1 MNVRSL
7 VFIPASYIYNKKTL
21 HSQVIISGLST
32 PAVLTDDGILSYAK
46 AIGLQAISLLDD
58 AEN

>member
-7 VFIPASYIYNKKTL
+7 VFIPARYIDKNLFTY
-21 HSQVIISGLST
+21 QVIISGLST

-46 AIGLQAISLLDD
+46 AIGLQAISLSDD
-58 AEN
+58 G